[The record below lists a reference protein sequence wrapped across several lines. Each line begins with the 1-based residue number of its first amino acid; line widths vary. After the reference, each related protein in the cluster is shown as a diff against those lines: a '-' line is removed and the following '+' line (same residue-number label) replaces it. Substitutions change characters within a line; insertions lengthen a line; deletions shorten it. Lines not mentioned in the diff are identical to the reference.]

1 MSVLYPYQAI
11 CGCEM
16 DDSSGLGILATVETS
31 HYFRRCPP
39 RVVWIL
45 KSKANVDY
53 LFVRIFVNCGLDNIQ
68 VTHSSDVLTKAGVK
82 HHVDSDCSQFRT
94 EGSLVAFP
102 LISLLVEFA

>member
-1 MSVLYPYQAI
+1 
-11 CGCEM
+11 M
-16 DDSSGLGILATVETS
+16 DDSSGLGILATVDTS
-31 HYFRRCPP
+31 PAAARHEWFG
-39 RVVWIL
+39 IL